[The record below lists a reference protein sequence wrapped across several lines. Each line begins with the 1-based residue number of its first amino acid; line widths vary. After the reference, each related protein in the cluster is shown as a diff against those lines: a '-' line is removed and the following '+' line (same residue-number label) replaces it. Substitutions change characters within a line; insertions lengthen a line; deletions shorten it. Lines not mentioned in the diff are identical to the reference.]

1 MNNLSISVMMHRLSG
16 GSKHDPADFYNLMI
30 TSATMTEEKLTLDLS
45 DGRAI
50 EIWDNGQSCCEW
62 RHMTTDDDIQ
72 SLVGHKLTRIEGK
85 EGPEIDDGECHETVF
100 VEIGTDVG
108 FITIVN
114 HNEHNGYYGG
124 FALTI
129 TLKED
134 AQ

>member
-1 MNNLSISVMMHRLSG
+1 MNNLGLSVMIHRLSG
-16 GSKHDPADFYNLMI
+16 GSKHDPSEFYGRTIL
-30 TSATMTEEKLTLDLS
+30 SAEMTESGLTLGLD
-45 DGRAI
+45 DGKSI
-50 EIWDNGQSCCEW
+50 EIWDDGQSCCEW

-85 EGPEIDDGECHETVF
+85 EGPETGEDGDYHETVF

-108 FITIVN
+108 FITVVN

-129 TLKED
+129 TVKED
-134 AQ
+134 